1 MPAELIALDHQ
12 YVLNFAGRCL
22 ARADGAA
29 RHDYGQYGD
38 AGDSRSRACEGWRF
52 PLIDSYRD
60 AARPEIGARSN
71 RVTFVYAHQGDAR
84 PPIAVI
90 GTFATLFE
98 PLPLEPVTFVGE
110 PTAYV
115 ALSVLVP
122 KGQVH
127 RYKLLVDGV
136 PVLDPVNPQRVT
148 TADGEAWSRF
158 FTELTTQP
166 LVLSRRELL
175 LLTRLTD
182 HILPFRTT
190 EGQRFLQYFYSG
202 ADRQAKDTQYARAY
216 RLDQPVGVVNF
227 IDKLLAREENHH
239 AIDYRLCLAQIDAI
253 LSRRH
258 PTIDVAAIPKESFI
272 DLYGQLASGSIDGW
286 DYASYRE
293 PQYFLKLLRRHT
305 YTGAFS
311 HPRHGGNVGAVAW
324 AYLESTFRDDA
335 NASCFAWQRALEPP
349 LGDNAAYV
357 G

>member
-1 MPAELIALDHQ
+1 MPAELISLDHQ

-22 ARADGAA
+22 ARADGPA

-38 AGDSRSRACEGWRF
+38 ATDSRARACEGWRF
-52 PLIDSYRD
+52 PLIDSHRD
-60 AARPEIGARSN
+60 LARPDLDARYN
-71 RVTFVYAHQGDAR
+71 RVTFVYPHASDAR
-84 PPIAVI
+84 PAVAVI

-98 PLPLEPVTFVGE
+98 PIPLEPVMFLDE

-115 ALSVLVP
+115 ALSILVP

-127 RYKLLVDGV
+127 RYKLVVDGR
-136 PVLDPVNPQRVT
+136 PALDPVNPQRVA
-148 TADGEAWSRF
+148 TADGETWSRF
-158 FTELTTQP
+158 FTDLATQP

-182 HILPFRTT
+182 HILPFRTA
-190 EGQRFLQYFYSG
+190 EGQRFLQDFYNG

-239 AIDYRLCLAQIDAI
+239 AIDYRLCLAQIDSI

-258 PTIDVAAIPKESFI
+258 PTIDAAAIPKGSFI
-272 DLYGQLASGSIDGW
+272 DLYGQLASGSVDGW
-286 DYASYRE
+286 NYETYRE

-311 HPRHGGNVGAVAW
+311 HPRHGGNVGAAAW
-324 AYLESTFRDDA
+324 AYLESTYRSA
-335 NASCFAWQRALEPP
+335 AGASCFAWQRALEPP